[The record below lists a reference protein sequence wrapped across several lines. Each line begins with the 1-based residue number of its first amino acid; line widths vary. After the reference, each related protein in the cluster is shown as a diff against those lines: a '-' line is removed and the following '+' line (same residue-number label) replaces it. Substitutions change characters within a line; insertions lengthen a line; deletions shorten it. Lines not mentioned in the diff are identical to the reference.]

1 MKPKTSA
8 FFLVVIPAKAGIQCL
23 FSPPANSNF
32 KVAGFPL
39 SRE

>member
-1 MKPKTSA
+1 MLL
-8 FFLVVIPAKAGIQCL
+8 FLLVIPAKAE
-23 FSPPANSNF
+23 SNVFAVNGF